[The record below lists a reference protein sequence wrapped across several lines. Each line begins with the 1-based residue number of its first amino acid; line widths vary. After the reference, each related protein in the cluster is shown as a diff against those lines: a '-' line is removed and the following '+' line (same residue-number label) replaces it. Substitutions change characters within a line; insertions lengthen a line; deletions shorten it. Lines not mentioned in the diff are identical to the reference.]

1 MVLPDS
7 SGIPRVPPYSGTLCA
22 MFHFAYEAL
31 TRYGQSF
38 QTVLLCTYGSRIRA
52 LQPRLPVDKRFGLI
66 RVRSPL
72 LTESLL
78 ISVPSGTEM
87 FHFPEFA
94 PKCLCIQ
101 HMGDQTLL
109 WPGCPIRKSPDQS
122 LFDGSPRHIA
132 AYHVLHRLLTPRH
145 PPYALNILT
154 LFTSPIYLSM
164 NTSSQAWAWAYQG
177 IYTR

>member
-7 SGIPRVPPYSGTLCA
+7 SGISRVPPYSGTSLA
-22 MFHFAYEAL
+22 TFDFAYKAV
-31 TRYGQSF
+31 TSYGQPF
-38 QTVLLCTYGSRIRA
+38 QVVLLSNYGSIIEA
-52 LQPRLPVDKRFGLI
+52 LQPRMPEDTRFRLF

-72 LTESLL
+72 LPESRL
-78 ISVPSGTEM
+78 ISLPSGTEM

-94 PKCLCIQ
+94 LKCLCIQ
-101 HMGDQTLL
+101 QLSDQTLL

-145 PPYALNILT
+145 PPYALNILI
-154 LFTSPIYLSM
+154 LFSSPIYLSM
-164 NTSSQAWAWAYQG
+164 IISSQA
-177 IYTR
+177 